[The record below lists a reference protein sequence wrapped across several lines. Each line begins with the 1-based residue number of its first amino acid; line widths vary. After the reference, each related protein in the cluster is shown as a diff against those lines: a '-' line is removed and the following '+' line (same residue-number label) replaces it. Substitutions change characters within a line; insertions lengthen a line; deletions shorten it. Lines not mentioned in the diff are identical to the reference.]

1 MRETLADILS
11 EVGTTPRLIQNYECL
26 KLVADVIR
34 FVLTLFV
41 HEQFSDFRLL
51 YTILDSS
58 SLIYYLGAKKRKIY
72 LHQSLFDHGIWSDIS
87 NWRECI
93 QYTMKFKVDDAI
105 RRRKRK

>member
-1 MRETLADILS
+1 MRETLADILG
-11 EVGTTPRLIQNYECL
+11 EVGTTPRLVQNYECL

-58 SLIYYLGAKKRKIY
+58 SLIYYIGAKKRKIY
-72 LHQSLFDHGIWSDIS
+72 LH
-87 NWRECI
+87 
-93 QYTMKFKVDDAI
+93 
-105 RRRKRK
+105 